1 MTRTAPLMLAVLLLA
16 GCGQPSAPTD
26 ANVAQADAN
35 GAEAANAMPPFAEVE
50 NAHPT
55 APEPA
60 PIPAKFRGIWA
71 EQKSVCSQL
80 SHPSRLIISGR
91 TLRFP
96 AFVLEVDSVALPD
109 DDSFAVKG
117 HNKKT
122 KAPAEAHY
130 SVDPAGIVLT
140 DEAGGGAERVKC
152 G

>member
-1 MTRTAPLMLAVLLLA
+1 MTRTAALMLAVLLA
-16 GCGQPSAPTD
+16 GCGQPSAPTG

-35 GAEAANAMPPFAEVE
+35 WAEAALPPFAEVE

-96 AFVLEVDSVALPD
+96 AFVLQVDSVALPD

>member
-1 MTRTAPLMLAVLLLA
+1 MKHGVIILGLVLAACQQAPAPADNAV
-16 GCGQPSAPTD
+16 T
-26 ANVAQADAN
+26 ADAN
-35 GAEAANAMPPFAEVE
+35 LAANAAEPTPPFAEVD

-96 AFVLEVDSVALPD
+96 AFVLEADSVALPD

-117 HNKKT
+117 HDKKT

-130 SVDPAGIVLT
+130 SVDAAGIVLT